1 MHKKIEVV
9 IFAIDLYPSKLLISL
24 VPITSLPIV
33 FRDRRIVMSPSL
45 LKVGPI
51 FDVLFLGGLNEKGK
65 IVYR

>member
-45 LKVGPI
+45 LKVDPI
-51 FDVLFLGGLNEKGK
+51 FDVLFLGGLDEKGK